1 MMHSLDTFQSR
12 LDRIRHNLAQTD
24 TINKQSSDNFTIK
37 RQGYQEAVIV
47 SPSREE
53 PTELEWTLEK
63 KELSEHKNNAGIDQE
78 GLRRRN
84 QELRSMDMPQPS
96 AQISQVTNH
105 TTAHS
110 RLVIPETP
118 QRDAPSGKKDLS
130 TRETE
135 KSRVEQ
141 IKEMLSHP

>member
-37 RQGYQEAVIV
+37 RQSYQEAVIV

-63 KELSEHKNNAGIDQE
+63 KELSEHKSNAGIDQE

-110 RLVIPETP
+110 TTAHTVLSNVFVTP
-118 QRDAPSGKKDLS
+118 WVHFKDGFLNYLLRS
-130 TRETE
+130 
-135 KSRVEQ
+135 
-141 IKEMLSHP
+141 

>member
-24 TINKQSSDNFTIK
+24 TINKQSTDNFTIK
-37 RQGYQEAVIV
+37 RQGYQEAVIN
-47 SPSREE
+47 SPSHEE

-63 KELSEHKNNAGIDQE
+63 KELGERESNAGIDQE

-105 TTAHS
+105 TAAHS

-118 QRDAPSGKKDLS
+118 
-130 TRETE
+130 
-135 KSRVEQ
+135 
-141 IKEMLSHP
+141 